1 MRGEQS
7 MVLGTPA
14 PTLPAAWAPAAW
26 SIPLTFAVVCK
37 AFGCFMLCLSE
48 ALLESSSFFLTHL
61 FQGGSKLSAR
71 CTN

>member
-37 AFGCFMLCLSE
+37 AYNIWLFHAMLKQ
-48 ALLESSSFFLTHL
+48 SSS
-61 FQGGSKLSAR
+61 
-71 CTN
+71 

>member
-1 MRGEQS
+1 MWGEQR

-37 AFGCFMLCLSE
+37 AYNIWLFHAMLKQ
-48 ALLESSSFFLTHL
+48 SSS
-61 FQGGSKLSAR
+61 
-71 CTN
+71 